1 MYSCYFMCVSLYQVY
16 IRLFHTE
23 NSLRYFSLEIV
34 VCPKKDTV
42 LRFEEGADLLGLLRL
57 LGQEHSLDVG
67 EDTTLGNGDSGQK
80 LVQLLVI
87 TDGELKMTG
96 DDPGLLVVTGSVSC
110 QLENLSS
117 EVFHDGSKVHGS
129 SGTDALAIVALAQ
142 KTVDTS
148 YGELQTSTAAT
159 GLCLALGFASFTT
172 SRHFD
177 KVCVI

>member
-67 EDTTLGNGDSGQK
+67 EDTSLGDGDS
-80 LVQLLVI
+80 
-87 TDGELKMTG
+87 
-96 DDPGLLVVTGSVSC
+96 
-110 QLENLSS
+110 
-117 EVFHDGSKVHGS
+117 
-129 SGTDALAIVALAQ
+129 
-142 KTVDTS
+142 
-148 YGELQTSTAAT
+148 
-159 GLCLALGFASFTT
+159 
-172 SRHFD
+172 
-177 KVCVI
+177 